1 LADERRAMTAKY
13 QLSTRDRDFF
23 QLVERAARAN
33 PFMEER
39 RQANIQ
45 LSGLSDEFSEL
56 EQNQKG
62 VETVRE
68 RFKRLE
74 EAGRDNFNQYVVK
87 DQRLLKNATIF
98 DFFHCFTKHFDRH
111 ISDQLNAG
119 AKPIKVIFRDE
130 AFAYLHQKGYSDEEK
145 LRAFAL
151 TFQIWRAYYFIVR
164 NLVGR
169 SSVMRKLRQSLWNN
183 VFTHSID
190 FYIQYLWNRMED
202 FSTIITGETG
212 TGKGTAAIAIGRSGF
227 IPFDEKNS
235 CFIESFAQS
244 FVTLNLSQFPEA
256 LIESELFGHKKG
268 AFTGAVDDHEG
279 VLQRCSQYGAIF
291 LDEIGEVSFPIQ
303 IKLLK
308 VLEERL
314 YSPVGSHEIHR
325 FDGRIIAA
333 TNRAIDELVR
343 NGLMRSDF
351 YYRLCS
357 DIITV
362 APLRDRIKDDPHE
375 LNDLLNVIVTKI
387 LGVETPEVVDQLRS
401 LIVEQLGLD
410 YDWPG
415 NVRELA
421 QCVRRLLLNQIYQVL
436 PVAGDGRSSQF
447 AIDLDHGNIDAQTLV
462 RRYCNSL
469 YRRFGTYGEV
479 ARRTKLDRRTVKKY
493 VTDYNRD
500 SKAQD
505 SA

>member
-1 LADERRAMTAKY
+1 MTARY
-13 QLSTRDRDFF
+13 QLTTQERDFF
-23 QLVERAARAN
+23 RLVERAALAN
-33 PFMEER
+33 PFTEER
-39 RQANIQ
+39 LQINMQ

-56 EQNQKG
+56 EQNEKG
-62 VETVRE
+62 VKTVRE

-74 EAGRDNFNQYVVK
+74 ETRRDNFNQYVAK
-87 DQRLLKNATIF
+87 DQRLLKNATMF
-98 DFFHCFTKHFDRH
+98 DFFHCFIHQFDRH
-111 ISDQLNAG
+111 ILQQLEAG
-119 AKPIKVIFRDE
+119 AKPIKVTFVDE
-130 AFAYLHQKGYSDEEK
+130 AFAYLHQKGYTDEEK
-145 LRAFAL
+145 RRAFAL

-169 SSVMRKLRQSLWNN
+169 SAVMKKLRQSLWNN

-202 FSTIITGETG
+202 FSTIIIGETG
-212 TGKGTAAIAIGRSGF
+212 TGKGTAAMAIGRSGY
-227 IPFDEKNS
+227 IPFDEKNGR
-235 CFIESFAQS
+235 FDESFAQS
-244 FVTLNLSQFPEA
+244 FVTLNLSQFSEA

-268 AFTGAVDDHEG
+268 AFTGAAEDHQG
-279 VLQRCSQYGAIF
+279 IFQRCSRYGAIF
-291 LDEIGEVSFPIQ
+291 LDEIGEVSYPIQ

-333 TNRAIDELVR
+333 TNRPIDELVMK
-343 NGLMRSDF
+343 GLMRSDF

-375 LNDLLNVIVTKI
+375 LDDLLNVIVTKI
-387 LGVETPEVVDQLRS
+387 LGVESPEAVDHL
-401 LIVEQLGLD
+401 LGLMMEQLGLD

-421 QCVRRLLLNQIYQVL
+421 QCVRRLILNQNYKGL
-436 PVAGDGRSSQF
+436 PAEGAGRSSRF
-447 AIDLDHGNIDAQTLV
+447 VMDLDKGNIDAQTLLK
-462 RRYCNSL
+462 RYCNSL
-469 YRRFGTYGEV
+469 YRRYGTYGEV
-479 ARRTKLDRRTVKKY
+479 ARRTELDRRTVKKY
-493 VTDYNRD
+493 ITDYNQ
-500 SKAQD
+500 SP
-505 SA
+505 